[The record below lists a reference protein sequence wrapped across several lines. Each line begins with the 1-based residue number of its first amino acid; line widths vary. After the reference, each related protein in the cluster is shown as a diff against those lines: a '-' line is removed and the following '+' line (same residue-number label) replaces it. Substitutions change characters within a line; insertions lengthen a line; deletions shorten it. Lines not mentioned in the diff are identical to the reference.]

1 MKKNFKLFL
10 TLVLFSI
17 CAIGVR
23 AQAPSDPLDNLFF
36 DGFNDDSY
44 FVKIPV
50 DVGTGIGAVVGAVPT
65 ALVACGFH
73 FANATP
79 SYTREAAGIT
89 MGLFTKS
96 IGFLVGLP
104 FKTVK
109 LLFWDSPKYV
119 YGGITGDTDPP
130 AEVNPKTKTVISE
143 Y

>member
-1 MKKNFKLFL
+1 MM
-10 TLVLFSI
+10 VLIFSTV
-17 CAIGVR
+17 AVTARGQVS
-23 AQAPSDPLDNLFF
+23 SDPLDRLFF

-50 DVGTGIGAVVGAVPT
+50 DVGTGIGAIVGAVPT

-79 SYTREAAGIT
+79 SYTREAATVT

-109 LLFWDSPKYV
+109 LIFWDSPKYV

-130 AEVNPKTKTVISE
+130 SQINPVTKTVVSE